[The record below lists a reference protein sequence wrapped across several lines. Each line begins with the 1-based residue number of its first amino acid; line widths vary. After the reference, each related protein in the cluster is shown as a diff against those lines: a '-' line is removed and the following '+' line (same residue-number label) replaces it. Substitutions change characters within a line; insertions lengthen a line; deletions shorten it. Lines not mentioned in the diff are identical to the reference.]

1 MEQTIKEDA
10 FFQNPETRAVLEA
23 IIAPD
28 PNVREQAIEDLAS
41 LEGFR
46 EQPVAIY
53 LLATR
58 LLDPVLELRFRA
70 VQVLGFLLAIDP
82 PAEGLPDR
90 SFRTLTTFTTQL
102 DKEQFVKLL
111 EVAVHYLAA
120 EEAIVNILKLC
131 SYAGKALGG
140 IVNDRKL
147 PVEIRQQA
155 LYFCGEVG
163 YLNTA
168 ISIRNLIQRI
178 EKGKTR
184 AGLITPRKK
193 HLDEGTLFPYAVT
206 ALGKLEGSREQP
218 G

>member
-1 MEQTIKEDA
+1 MDQIIKEDA
-10 FFQNPETRAVLEA
+10 FFQNPETWAVLEA
-23 IIAPD
+23 LIAPD
-28 PNVREQAIEDLAS
+28 PNLREQAIEDLVS

-46 EQPVAIY
+46 EQPLAIY

-58 LLDPVLELRFRA
+58 LLDPVLELRYRA
-70 VQVLGFLLAIDP
+70 VQTLGYLLDFDP

-90 SFRTLTTFTTQL
+90 SFITLTTFATQL
-102 DKEQFVKLL
+102 DKEQFIKLL
-111 EVAVHYLAA
+111 EVAARYLAA
-120 EEAIVNILKLC
+120 EEAIVNIMKLC

-163 YLNTA
+163 YLSTA

-178 EKGKTR
+178 EKDRTR
-184 AGLITPRKK
+184 AGLIKPGKK
-193 HLDEGTLFPYAVT
+193 HLDEETLFPYAVT
-206 ALGKLEGSREQP
+206 ALGKLERSRE
-218 G
+218 